1 VCFRDVLGWEVSGRD
16 EQSTEQIRR
25 LVARYREMARSV
37 TTVVEDAPA
46 EAELDE
52 APDEVPATVGG

>member
-16 EQSTEQIRR
+16 KQSTEQIRR